1 MLDIWNGV
9 LYSTLTCLKVVA
21 VMSAQS
27 SAVDEKQRSPILEFY
42 GSALGFAAALVL
54 TAYVDSP
61 WREVLRASMIAIA
74 VFAVW
79 TLIRFLRVADE
90 RQRRTNFRALRF
102 AFVAGLVLSLFGGFV
117 QGFGVLHVSWIG
129 VLGLQ
134 LIPWS
139 FGLIYYSWRH
149 Q

>member
-1 MLDIWNGV
+1 MHPK
-9 LYSTLTCLKVVA
+9 S
-21 VMSAQS
+21 
-27 SAVDEKQRSPILEFY
+27 VDEKQRGPLLEFY
-42 GSALGFAAALVL
+42 LSALAFAGALVL
-54 TAYVDSP
+54 IEYLHSP
-61 WREVLRASMIAIA
+61 WREILRVLMIAIA
-74 VFAVW
+74 GFAVW
-79 TLIRFLRVADE
+79 ALLRFLRVADE
-90 RQRRTNFRALRF
+90 RQRRINFRALRF

-139 FGLIYYSWRH
+139 FGLILYSWRH

>member
-1 MLDIWNGV
+1 MH
-9 LYSTLTCLKVVA
+9 SK
-21 VMSAQS
+21 S
-27 SAVDEKQRSPILEFY
+27 SAVDEKQRSPLLEFY
-42 GSALGFAAALVL
+42 LSALAFAGALVL
-54 TAYVDSP
+54 IEYLHSP
-61 WREVLRASMIAIA
+61 WREILRVLMIAIA
-74 VFAVW
+74 GFAVW

-139 FGLIYYSWRH
+139 FGLILYSWRY

>member
-1 MLDIWNGV
+1 MRPE
-9 LYSTLTCLKVVA
+9 
-21 VMSAQS
+21 S
-27 SAVDEKQRSPILEFY
+27 SAVDDRQRSPVLHFY
-42 GSALGFAAALVL
+42 LSALGFAIALVIAGFL
-54 TAYVDSP
+54 SSP
-61 WREVLRASMIAIA
+61 WTEIFRAVMIAIA
-74 VFAVW
+74 GFGVW
-79 TLIRFLRVADE
+79 TLDRFLKVADE
-90 RQRRTNFRALRF
+90 RQRRINFRALRL

-139 FGLIYYSWRH
+139 LGLIYYSWRH

>member
-1 MLDIWNGV
+1 MRPE
-9 LYSTLTCLKVVA
+9 
-21 VMSAQS
+21 S
-27 SAVDEKQRSPILEFY
+27 SAVDDKQRSPIVRFY
-42 GSALGFAAALVL
+42 ISALGFASALLLVQYL
-54 TAYVDSP
+54 HSP
-61 WREVLRASMIAIA
+61 WAKILQAVMIAIA
-74 VFAVW
+74 GFAVW
-79 TLIRFLRVADE
+79 TLNRFLRVADE

>member
-1 MLDIWNGV
+1 MEV
-9 LYSTLTCLKVVA
+9 S
-21 VMSAQS
+21 VMNSES
-27 SAVDEKQRSPILEFY
+27 SAVDEKQRSPLLEFY
-42 GSALGFAAALVL
+42 LSALAFAGALVL
-54 TAYVDSP
+54 IEYLHSP
-61 WREVLRASMIAIA
+61 WREILRVLMVAIA
-74 VFAVW
+74 GFAVW
-79 TLIRFLRVADE
+79 TLIRFLKVADE

-117 QGFGVLHVSWIG
+117 QGFGILHVSWIG

-139 FGLIYYSWRH
+139 FGLILYSWRH

>member
-1 MLDIWNGV
+1 MRPE
-9 LYSTLTCLKVVA
+9 
-21 VMSAQS
+21 S
-27 SAVDEKQRSPILEFY
+27 SAVDEEQRSPLLQFY
-42 GSALGFAAALVL
+42 LSALAFAGAFVLVEYL
-54 TAYVDSP
+54 HSP
-61 WREVLRASMIAIA
+61 WRETLRVLMIAIA
-74 VFAVW
+74 VFALW

-102 AFVAGLVLSLFGGFV
+102 SFVAGLVLSLFGGFV

-139 FGLIYYSWRH
+139 FGLILYSWRH

>member
-1 MLDIWNGV
+1 MR
-9 LYSTLTCLKVVA
+9 SE
-21 VMSAQS
+21 S
-27 SAVDEKQRSPILEFY
+27 SAIDDKQKSPILRFY
-42 GSALGFAAALVL
+42 ISALGFAGALVL
-54 TAYVDSP
+54 TAYVDPS
-61 WREVLRASMIAIA
+61 WRKPLRASMIAIA

-139 FGLIYYSWRH
+139 FGLIFYSWRH

>member
-1 MLDIWNGV
+1 MH
-9 LYSTLTCLKVVA
+9 SK
-21 VMSAQS
+21 S
-27 SAVDEKQRSPILEFY
+27 VDEKQRSPLLEFY
-42 GSALGFAAALVL
+42 LSALAFAGALVL
-54 TAYVDSP
+54 IEYSLSP
-61 WREVLRASMIAIA
+61 WREILRVAMIAIA

-79 TLIRFLRVADE
+79 TMIRFLRVADE
-90 RQRRTNFRALRF
+90 RQRRINFRALRF

-117 QGFGVLHVSWIG
+117 QGFGVLDVSWIG

-139 FGLIYYSWRH
+139 FGLILYSWRH

>member
-1 MLDIWNGV
+1 MGFE
-9 LYSTLTCLKVVA
+9 
-21 VMSAQS
+21 S
-27 SAVDEKQRSPILEFY
+27 SAVDDKQRSPFLRFFIC
-42 GSALGFAAALVL
+42 ALGFAGALVL
-54 TAYVDSP
+54 VQYLHSP
-61 WREVLRASMIAIA
+61 WAEILQALMIAIA
-74 VFAVW
+74 GFAVW
-79 TLIRFLRVADE
+79 TLDRFLKVADE

>member
-1 MLDIWNGV
+1 MEV
-9 LYSTLTCLKVVA
+9 SVTH
-21 VMSAQS
+21 SES
-27 SAVDEKQRSPILEFY
+27 SAVDEKQRSPLLQFY
-42 GSALGFAAALVL
+42 LSALAFTGALVL
-54 TAYVDSP
+54 IEYLHSP
-61 WREVLRASMIAIA
+61 WREMLRVLMIAIA
-74 VFAVW
+74 SFAGW

-102 AFVAGLVLSLFGGFV
+102 SFVVGLVLSLFGGFV

-139 FGLIYYSWRH
+139 FGLIIYSWRH

>member
-1 MLDIWNGV
+1 MQIE
-9 LYSTLTCLKVVA
+9 
-21 VMSAQS
+21 S
-27 SAVDEKQRSPILEFY
+27 SAMDERQKSPLFKFY
-42 GSALGFAAALVL
+42 SSTCVFAGALVISGRL
-54 TAYVDSP
+54 HSP
-61 WREVLRASMIAIA
+61 WPLILHVAMIATA
-74 VFAVW
+74 AFAVW
-79 TLIRFLRVADE
+79 TLVRFLKVADE

-139 FGLIYYSWRH
+139 FGLIYYSWWH

>member
-1 MLDIWNGV
+1 MSSEF
-9 LYSTLTCLKVVA
+9 ST
-21 VMSAQS
+21 
-27 SAVDEKQRSPILEFY
+27 VDEKQRRPLLEFY
-42 GSALGFAAALVL
+42 LSALAFASALVL
-54 TAYVDSP
+54 IEYLHSP
-61 WREVLRASMIAIA
+61 WREILRVLMIAIA
-74 VFAVW
+74 GFAVW
-79 TLIRFLRVADE
+79 TVIRFLRVADE

-139 FGLIYYSWRH
+139 FGLILYSWRH

>member
-1 MLDIWNGV
+1 MHP
-9 LYSTLTCLKVVA
+9 S
-21 VMSAQS
+21 S
-27 SAVDEKQRSPILEFY
+27 SAVDEKQRSPLLEFY
-42 GSALGFAAALVL
+42 LSALAFAGALL
-54 TAYVDSP
+54 LMEYLPSP
-61 WREVLRASMIAIA
+61 WRGILRVAMIAIA
-74 VFAVW
+74 GFAVW
-79 TLIRFLRVADE
+79 ALLRFLRVADE

-102 AFVAGLVLSLFGGFV
+102 AFVAGLILSLFGGFV

-139 FGLIYYSWRH
+139 LGLILCSWRH

>member
-1 MLDIWNGV
+1 MR
-9 LYSTLTCLKVVA
+9 SESSVV
-21 VMSAQS
+21 
-27 SAVDEKQRSPILEFY
+27 DKKQRSPLLEFY
-42 GSALGFAAALVL
+42 LSALAFAGALVL
-54 TAYVDSP
+54 IEYLHSP
-61 WREVLRASMIAIA
+61 WREILRVLMIAIA
-74 VFAVW
+74 GFAIW
-79 TLIRFLRVADE
+79 TLIRFLKVADE

-117 QGFGVLHVSWIG
+117 QGFGILHVSWIG

-139 FGLIYYSWRH
+139 FGLILYSWRH

>member
-1 MLDIWNGV
+1 MDGR
-9 LYSTLTCLKVVA
+9 
-21 VMSAQS
+21 
-27 SAVDEKQRSPILEFY
+27 QRSSLLAFY
-42 GSALGFAAALVL
+42 LSALGFGGALVL
-54 TAYVDSP
+54 AERSHSP
-61 WREVLRASMIAIA
+61 WQEILRALMAAIA
-74 VFAVW
+74 AFAVW
-79 TLIRFLRVADE
+79 ILIRFLKVADE

-102 AFVAGLVLSLFGGFV
+102 AFLAGLVLSLFGGFV

-139 FGLIYYSWRH
+139 FGLILYSWRH

>member
-1 MLDIWNGV
+1 
-9 LYSTLTCLKVVA
+9 
-21 VMSAQS
+21 MSSEFDAF
-27 SAVDEKQRSPILEFY
+27 DEKQRSPLLQFY
-42 GSALGFAAALVL
+42 LSAVGFAGALVL
-54 TAYVDSP
+54 IEYVHSP
-61 WREVLRASMIAIA
+61 WREILRVAMVAIA
-74 VFAVW
+74 GFAVW
-79 TLIRFLRVADE
+79 ALLRFLRVADE
-90 RQRRTNFRALRF
+90 RQRRINFRALRF

-139 FGLIYYSWRH
+139 FGLILYSWRH

>member
-1 MLDIWNGV
+1 MH
-9 LYSTLTCLKVVA
+9 SE
-21 VMSAQS
+21 S
-27 SAVDEKQRSPILEFY
+27 SAVDEKQRSPLLEFY
-42 GSALGFAAALVL
+42 LSALAFAGALVL
-54 TAYVDSP
+54 FEYLHSP
-61 WREVLRASMIAIA
+61 WREILRVLMIAIA
-74 VFAVW
+74 GFAVW

-102 AFVAGLVLSLFGGFV
+102 AFVAGLVLSLLGGFV
-117 QGFGVLHVSWIG
+117 QGFGILHVSWIG

-139 FGLIYYSWRH
+139 LGLILYSWRH

>member
-1 MLDIWNGV
+1 MH
-9 LYSTLTCLKVVA
+9 SE
-21 VMSAQS
+21 S
-27 SAVDEKQRSPILEFY
+27 SAIDEKQQSPILRFY
-42 GSALGFAAALVL
+42 VSALSFAGALVL
-54 TAYVDSP
+54 TTYVSP
-61 WREVLRASMIAIA
+61 PWQELLRVSTTGIA

-79 TLIRFLRVADE
+79 TLIRFLKVADE

-102 AFVAGLVLSLFGGFV
+102 AFVAGLILSLLGGFV

-134 LIPWS
+134 LVPWS

>member
-1 MLDIWNGV
+1 MHP
-9 LYSTLTCLKVVA
+9 K
-21 VMSAQS
+21 S
-27 SAVDEKQRSPILEFY
+27 SAVDEKQRSPLVGFY
-42 GSALGFAAALVL
+42 LSALAFAGALVL
-54 TAYVDSP
+54 MEYSPSP
-61 WREVLRASMIAIA
+61 WRKILRVAMIAIA
-74 VFAVW
+74 GFAVW
-79 TLIRFLRVADE
+79 ALLRFLRVADE
-90 RQRRTNFRALRF
+90 RQRRINFRALRF

-139 FGLIYYSWRH
+139 FGLIFYSWRH

>member
-1 MLDIWNGV
+1 MR
-9 LYSTLTCLKVVA
+9 SE
-21 VMSAQS
+21 S
-27 SAVDEKQRSPILEFY
+27 SALDEKQRSPLLQFY
-42 GSALGFAAALVL
+42 LSALGFAGALVL
-54 TAYVDSP
+54 TGYLHSP
-61 WREVLRASMIAIA
+61 RREALRVFMIAIA
-74 VFAVW
+74 AFAVW
-79 TLIRFLRVADE
+79 TLIRFLKVADE
-90 RQRRTNFRALRF
+90 RQRQTNFRALRF

-139 FGLIYYSWRH
+139 FGLILYSWRH

>member
-1 MLDIWNGV
+1 MNPE
-9 LYSTLTCLKVVA
+9 
-21 VMSAQS
+21 S
-27 SAVDEKQRSPILEFY
+27 SFLEQRQRSPLVQFCS
-42 GSALGFAAALVL
+42 SASLFAGALVL
-54 TAYVDSP
+54 SALLHSP
-61 WREVLRASMIAIA
+61 WAEILKAVMIATA
-74 VFAVW
+74 GFAVW
-79 TLIRFLRVADE
+79 TLIRFLKVADE

-102 AFVAGLVLSLFGGFV
+102 AFVAGLVLSLFGGFA

-139 FGLIYYSWRH
+139 FGLIFYSWRH

>member
-1 MLDIWNGV
+1 MLCCILVKPSQGEVPSMHSELSWMDERQRNP
-9 LYSTLTCLKVVA
+9 LLKFY
-21 VMSAQS
+21 S
-27 SAVDEKQRSPILEFY
+27 SACV
-42 GSALGFAAALVL
+42 FAGALVL
-54 TAYVDSP
+54 SGRLHSP
-61 WREVLRASMIAIA
+61 WPKVLQAVMIANA
-74 VFAVW
+74 GFAVW
-79 TLIRFLRVADE
+79 TLIRFLKTADE

-102 AFVAGLVLSLFGGFV
+102 AFVTGLILSLFGGFV

-139 FGLIYYSWRH
+139 FGLILYSWRH